1 VHPGC
6 YRRPVRVADLVDPWL
21 YRHPFEGR
29 SARRYASIERAGF
42 GDLDARLVESWKRD
56 LAAARRLVDVG
67 AGPATFEAA
76 LAERFPAVAVHAV
89 EPSRDFARPGGP
101 CRMVR
106 ARGEALPFRDG
117 AFELGLCL
125 SSIRHVADRAATLAE
140 LRRVV
145 SRAAWIVELDPRADR
160 ARVHNHTRPMRSP
173 VLRWAFGPLVVATA
187 PRAEDIAAVAEGAGW
202 RVVEVRPDPLQPV
215 YVMRLE

>member
-1 VHPGC
+1 
-6 YRRPVRVADLVDPWL
+6 VRVADLVDPWL

-29 SARRYASIERAGF
+29 SARRYAEIERAGF

-56 LAAARRLVDVG
+56 LAAARRLIDVG
-67 AGPATFEAA
+67 AGPATFERA
-76 LAERFPAVAVHAV
+76 LAERFPRLAVHGV
-89 EPSRDFARPGGP
+89 EPSRDFALTGGACP
-101 CRMVR
+101 MVR
-106 ARGEALPFRDG
+106 GRGEALPFRDG

-145 SRAAWIVELDPRADR
+145 TRTAWIVELDPRASRD
-160 ARVHNHTRPMRSP
+160 RVHNHTRPMRSP
-173 VLRWAFGPLVVATA
+173 LLRWAFGPLVVATA
-187 PRAEDIAAVAEGAGW
+187 PRAEDIAAVAETAGW
-202 RVVEVRPDPLQPV
+202 RVIEVRPDALQPV

>member
-1 VHPGC
+1 
-6 YRRPVRVADLVDPWL
+6 VRVADLVDPWL

-29 SARRYASIERAGF
+29 SARRYAEIERAGF

-56 LAAARRLVDVG
+56 LGTARRLIDVG

-76 LAERFPAVAVHAV
+76 LAERFPLLTVHGV
-89 EPSRDFARPGGP
+89 EPSRDFARVGSGCP
-101 CRMVR
+101 MVR
-106 ARGEALPFRDG
+106 GRGEALPFRDG
-117 AFELGLCL
+117 AFDLGLCL
-125 SSIRHVADRAATLAE
+125 SSIRHIADRAAALAE

-145 SRAAWIVELDPRADR
+145 TRAAWIVELDPRSSRD
-160 ARVHNHTRPMRSP
+160 RVHNHTRRMRSP

-187 PRAEDIAAVAEGAGW
+187 PRAEDIAAVAEAAGW